1 MSQPS
6 SGAERRSGLDRRQV
20 ERRIGDRFAYDAW
33 RYTGRQNRRTASERR
48 SGIER
53 RGLSVSAAV
62 LEEPSPPVF
71 LPIDKTAAAI
81 HVIEERQLQV
91 AYQPIYD
98 LKSGKVFAYEALA
111 RVESPAFENLIELFQ
126 IASEAGR
133 VAELG
138 RLHRTQAVSQCPMQ
152 PLFINIFPTE
162 LDYGLLVRPDD
173 AIFRHKWPVYLEIT
187 ESLPLSHFKQC
198 KEVLSELR
206 LRGMLLAVDDLGA
219 GYSNLKYIADLAPDI
234 VKLDRDLIIGV
245 QEGNRQAK
253 LVRALVRLCKEM
265 GARVVAEGIETIDE
279 LIVAERAGVD
289 FCQGYLLGRP
299 GPSPR
304 GETWPGFQ

>member
-53 RGLSVSAAV
+53 RGRSVSAAV

-71 LPIDKTAAAI
+71 LPTDKTAAAI

-91 AYQPIYD
+91 AYQPIYE

-162 LDYGLLVRPDD
+162 FDYGLLVRPDD

-187 ESLPLSHFKQC
+187 ESLPLSHFK
-198 KEVLSELR
+198 
-206 LRGMLLAVDDLGA
+206 
-219 GYSNLKYIADLAPDI
+219 
-234 VKLDRDLIIGV
+234 
-245 QEGNRQAK
+245 
-253 LVRALVRLCKEM
+253 
-265 GARVVAEGIETIDE
+265 
-279 LIVAERAGVD
+279 
-289 FCQGYLLGRP
+289 
-299 GPSPR
+299 
-304 GETWPGFQ
+304 